1 MAIIFSKDI
10 SQANLLMTYNNNIV
24 VFSSSNIL
32 NPLYCKIT
40 GNGIDALI
48 YPHPDGNFYFN
59 FIDYIS
65 AEINTKNF
73 ADDLVT
79 NLLNTDI
86 TTFTYNISD
95 GRYLNVIVTFEITL
109 SNNSKETITRNLQF
123 IAGVNQ
129 IEDYKKQEIK
139 AINKFTI
146 LSPVANRSDNSV
158 DLKYW
163 EGYPF
168 SFSVFSN
175 DVMQDFKFKNNS
187 NGLDNTFDTKGKI
200 TSVILDDGNI
210 NLTNSNILPLIKGI
224 NELEVY
230 INNIN
235 QNLNININKVDST
248 CGTYIK
254 WLNKFGSYNYWL
266 LSEFSKRTRSTKY
279 GVEINNDFNNLENTT
294 SPTLQSGKSNVDL
307 LKCNVKKLTQSE
319 KDVLIGVLESPK
331 IYLFNGER
339 FSKAEPNDWIEVTL
353 KNNSLEVEDSIQK
366 TFRFN
371 LDFELPNRYSQKL

>member
-1 MAIIFSKDI
+1 M
-10 SQANLLMTYNNNIV
+10 
-24 VFSSSNIL
+24 
-32 NPLYCKIT
+32 
-40 GNGIDALI
+40 
-48 YPHPDGNFYFN
+48 
-59 FIDYIS
+59 
-65 AEINTKNF
+65 
-73 ADDLVT
+73 
-79 NLLNTDI
+79 
-86 TTFTYNISD
+86 
-95 GRYLNVIVTFEITL
+95 